1 MMESGSLGQPL
12 KQLSDRLAVAA
23 PQDQQVV
30 VLRPVMWMF
39 LAVLFTF
46 LLTRLIT
53 RYIRRSA
60 EHSAQSASAGRSLIG
75 NISLGGVHIHHQVF
89 GIFIMLITGLI
100 LIAAT
105 PEGAALNV
113 VAFGFGVGVSLVFD
127 EFALW
132 LHLEDVYWSAEGRQS
147 VDAIFCVLLVTGALI
162 GGADLLTGEL
172 GSGPWWLSVGFLALV
187 LMLSILSLLKGK
199 VITGVVGVLV
209 SPLVVVGALRLAKP
223 GSWWANRHYP
233 PGSKQLRR
241 AQSRFGAAYVA
252 RWNWLRDLVGGK
264 PDA

>member
-1 MMESGSLGQPL
+1 MMESGSLSATLQ
-12 KQLSDRLAVAA
+12 QLSGRLAGSA
-23 PQDQQVV
+23 PQDRQVV

-39 LAVLFTF
+39 LAILITF
-46 LLTRLIT
+46 LLTRTIT

-60 EHSAQSASAGRSLIG
+60 ERPAQPVSAGKSLIG

-89 GIFIMLITGLI
+89 GIFIMLISGLI

-105 PEGAALNV
+105 PEGAALNL
-113 VAFGFGVGVSLVFD
+113 VACGFGIGVSLVFD

-132 LHLEDVYWSAEGRQS
+132 LHLEDVYWTAEGRQS

-162 GGADLLTGEL
+162 GGVDLLTGEL
-172 GSGPWWLSVGFLALV
+172 GSGPWWVSVAFLAVILV
-187 LMLSILSLLKGK
+187 LSILSLLKGK
-199 VITGVVGVLV
+199 VITGVVGVFV

-233 PGSKQLRR
+233 PGSKQLVR
-241 AQSRFGAAYVA
+241 AQERFGAAYVD
-252 RWNWLRDLVGGK
+252 RWNRLRDLVGGK
-264 PDA
+264 PDV